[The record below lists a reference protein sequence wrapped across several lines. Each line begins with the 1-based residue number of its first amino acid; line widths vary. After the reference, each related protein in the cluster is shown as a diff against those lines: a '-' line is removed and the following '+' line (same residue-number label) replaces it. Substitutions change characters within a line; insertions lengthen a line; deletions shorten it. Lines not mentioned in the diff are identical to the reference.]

1 MTTAIAAV
9 EHPDTATDREPD
21 PADRWLTLTAA
32 AAYAYVSRQQLH
44 RMIVAGKLPAFRF
57 DNGRNG
63 TRVRLS
69 DVDALMCPIDV
80 SSGSTLHPD
89 DLDGGNAT
97 TRRHDGKGFRSSKRA
112 NAGES
117 ATKP

>member
-1 MTTAIAAV
+1 MTTATADV
-9 EHPDTATDREPD
+9 EHPNHTPGREPD
-21 PADRWLTLTAA
+21 PLDRWLTLSAA
-32 AAYAYVSRQQLH
+32 AAYAYVSRQKLH
-44 RMIVAGKLPAFRF
+44 RLIVDGKLPAFRF

-80 SSGSTLHPD
+80 SNGSTLHPD

-97 TRRHDGKGFRSSKRA
+97 SRRHEGGRFHPGTR
-112 NAGES
+112 NGNGG
-117 ATKP
+117 